1 MDLVQLLEAIRS
13 YYGDTSRTREATR
26 EGLEE
31 AQSEI
36 ETLIDSLA
44 D

>member
-1 MDLVQLLEAIRS
+1 MINCSRRSALTTAIPA
-13 YYGDTSRTREATR
+13 ATR

>member
-1 MDLVQLLEAIRS
+1 MDLVQLLDAIRV
-13 YYGDTSRTREATR
+13 YYGDTSRSREATR